1 MKETTNHRF
10 SLESWKAPIF
20 LDPDRLRDALYEC
33 HLEGRIIKSF
43 RLEDEGEFA
52 SDFMAGYL
60 QGEDRKSM
68 QEVPAFLNLT
78 GPCVIE
84 FEDGEQLEL
93 FMQSQSVVRL
103 SMNELGKG
111 RTSASF
117 FDPNRL
123 FRQCIGCAVEFVDVQ
138 VTDDFPDLAFR
149 YREQLKQQQEYIDS
163 VLICLDS
170 GDALTMY
177 SWGDTGEID
186 LLDSGGEI
194 VMKQLDDIL

>member
-1 MKETTNHRF
+1 MKETKGHTFH
-10 SLESWKAPIF
+10 LESWKAPLF
-20 LDPDRLRDALYEC
+20 LDPDRLRDAIYEC
-33 HLEGRIIKSF
+33 HLENRVIKSF
-43 RLEDEGEFA
+43 RLEDEGKFA

-60 QGEDRKSM
+60 QGENRKSM
-68 QEVPAFLNLT
+68 QEVPSFLSLT
-78 GPCVIE
+78 GPCIIE
-84 FEDGEQLEL
+84 FEDGDQLEL

-103 SMNELGKG
+103 SMNLLGRG
-111 RTSASF
+111 RTSAAS

-123 FRQCIGCAVEFVDVQ
+123 FRQCIGCRVEFVDVQ

-149 YREQLKQQQEYIDS
+149 YRDRLAEQKEYIDS

-186 LLDSGGEI
+186 LLDPGGEI
-194 VMKQLDDIL
+194 VMKQLDDII